1 MPVIPKLKN
10 KNSSSSGYDRRL
22 WVNRWVSLV
31 LTVPTF
37 WLDDISHLVF
47 QIASYLIC
55 KMQTVD
61 FLWVLREMHKVF
73 NLACGIEWTFNNY
86 YQL

>member
-1 MPVIPKLKN
+1 MPAIPKLKN
-10 KNSSSSGYDRRL
+10 KNNSSSVYESRL
-22 WVNRWVSLV
+22 CVNRWVFLV

-37 WLDDISHLVF
+37 WLDISHLAF

-61 FLWVLREMHKVF
+61 FPWVLREIHKVF
-73 NLACGIEWTFNNY
+73 NLACGT
-86 YQL
+86 